1 MTVGK
6 TILEQLGGNRFIAM
20 TGAKDFISTDKG
32 LRFRLPNRKV
42 NVVEITLT
50 PADEYNMRF
59 WLVRG
64 GNIKEVR
71 SIGGIDCSQLQG
83 LFTEVTGLYTRL

>member
-1 MTVGK
+1 MSIAQ

-20 TGAKDFISTDKG
+20 TGARNFVSIPYG
-32 LRFRLPNRKV
+32 LRFRLPCRKV

-50 PADEYNMRF
+50 PMDEYNMRF

-64 GNIKEVR
+64 ENVKEVR
-71 SIGGIDCSQLQG
+71 SYGGIDCDQLEE
-83 LFTEVTGLYTRL
+83 LFTEATGLYTRL